1 MRGLPQFSGRP
12 FIFIAMKDYYTHPHE
27 SKRLT
32 MRPLTLEDAEVWNEF
47 MNSPHATILFPEY
60 LKPPKFSGKD
70 WIEKQLLRYKN
81 QQLGLLALVEKS
93 SGEFVGQCGLLKQ
106 TVNGVDEVEVGYH
119 LLPRFWKQGFAREA
133 ALYFINYGFET
144 LNCPSIISLINTRN
158 LDSQKV
164 AFANGLKNTGEIIDN
179 HGDSYI
185 FRISRSDHQFDT
197 L

>member
-1 MRGLPQFSGRP
+1 
-12 FIFIAMKDYYTHPHE
+12 
-27 SKRLT
+27 
-32 MRPLTLEDAEVWNEF
+32 MRPLTLEDADVWSEF
-47 MNSPHATILFPEY
+47 MHSPHATILFPEY

-70 WIEKQLLRYKN
+70 WIEKQRLRYKD
-81 QQLGLLALVEKS
+81 QQLGLLALIEKS

-133 ALYFINYGFET
+133 ALYFINYGFKT
-144 LNCPSIISLINTRN
+144 LHLDSIISLIDVRN
-158 LDSQKV
+158 LESQKV
-164 AFANGLKNTGEIIDN
+164 AIANGLKNTGEIIDN